1 MEALANILPVL
12 KKQKE
17 KYVIMADTNIA
28 ANFDFNA
35 LIAQHV
41 KTDADIT
48 FAYTKEELPQELT
61 GAKDASKGLYY
72 TLKLDGDKVEDIYIN
87 KQEQGVCVELFHW
100 RGIS

>member
-1 MEALANILPVL
+1 MGGGKWKALINILQYS
-12 KKQKE
+12 KSKKE

-48 FAYTKEELPQELT
+48 FNLIQRYHTELT

-72 TLKLDGDKVEDIYIN
+72 ALLKLDGDKVEDIYI
-87 KQEQGVCVELFHW
+87 QLSRSRVC
-100 RGIS
+100 RISL

>member
-1 MEALANILPVL
+1 ML
-12 KKQKE
+12 Q
-17 KYVIMADTNIA
+17 
-28 ANFDFNA
+28 NFDFNA

-48 FAYTKEELPQELT
+48 FAYTKEELPQEPT

-87 KQEQGVCVELFHW
+87 KQETGCAEFLYEYTYGEQRVADRYH
-100 RGIS
+100 